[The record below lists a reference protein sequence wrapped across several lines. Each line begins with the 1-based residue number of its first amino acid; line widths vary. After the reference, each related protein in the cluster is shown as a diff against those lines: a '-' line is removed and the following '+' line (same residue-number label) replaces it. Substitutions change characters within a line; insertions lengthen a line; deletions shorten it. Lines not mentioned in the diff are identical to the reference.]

1 MRRSMHVFAL
11 VAAMALLTAGCS
23 KPSEVRRQRAEGVA
37 ERAVGSSAPDAT
49 GSARADTARAS
60 RSSSAVVGGGT
71 AGSGDKAPGAVTVPP
86 VTRGPVVGITA
97 KTIKL
102 GFIVVSDNDKLLS
115 NYGVRGGAIGNTRDQ
130 VNAVIDDLNARGGI
144 HGRKIQTAIREL
156 SATGDGTAQYSAMC
170 AGFTQDDKVFAVL
183 SPWNPDPAFAPCLA
197 KKGTFFISDAL
208 LQYDAE
214 TFSEL
219 EPYVV
224 SGLFSSS
231 RGAVALA
238 TGLYKSGFFK
248 GKQRL
253 GIVRSSNPIFER
265 VSNRHLKP
273 TLASFGIKPVAETTS
288 GTSTA
293 NDAVLYMKDRDVDHI
308 VFLSA
313 AGGPPL
319 FFMTAAQSQG
329 YFPTYG
335 LGSPDSPSFQQQNAP
350 YTQLRGARAV
360 GWAPAFD
367 VLDSEGPPLSS
378 AEKRCLD
385 VHAKGGTN
393 YGTRTEAA
401 AIAMAFCDMVWLFEA
416 AGKAAGREL
425 TKESWSSALA
435 ALGSRHETVMTF
447 RTQFVRGGFD
457 GAVAYR
463 PMAYDDSANCRCFKY
478 TGPPATISR

>member
-1 MRRSMHVFAL
+1 MRRRARL
-11 VAAMALLTAGCS
+11 VAVAVLVGLVAAGCS

-37 ERAVGSSAPDAT
+37 PDASAEAVPEASASAPGRT
-49 GSARADTARAS
+49 GRG
-60 RSSSAVVGGGT
+60 RSSSTAVVGGG
-71 AGSGDKAPGAVTVPP
+71 APGSDADAPGKVVVPP
-86 VTRGPVVGITA
+86 VSSGPAVGITA
-97 KTIKL
+97 TTIKL

-130 VNAVIDDLNARGGI
+130 VNAVVDDLNARGGI

-156 SATGDGTAQYSAMC
+156 SATGDGAAQYSAMC

-219 EPYVV
+219 SPYVV

-238 TGLYKSGFFK
+238 TGLYKAGFFK

-253 GIVRSSNPIFER
+253 GIVRSSNPIFKR
-265 VSNRHLKP
+265 VSDRYLKP
-273 TLASFGIKPVAETTS
+273 TLASFGIKAVAETTS
-288 GTSTA
+288 GTSSA
-293 NDAVLYMKDRDVDHI
+293 NDAVLYMKDKNVDHI

-350 YTQLRGARAV
+350 YTQLRGAQAV

-367 VLDSEGPPLSS
+367 VLDSEGPPLTS
-378 AEKRCLD
+378 AEKRCLA
-385 VHAKGGTN
+385 VHEKGGTE
-393 YGTRTEAA
+393 YSGRTEAA
-401 AIAMAFCDMVWLFEA
+401 AVAMAFCDMVWLFEA
-416 AGKAAGREL
+416 AANGAGRTL

-435 ALGSRHETVMTF
+435 GLGTRHESVMTF
-447 RTQFVRGGFD
+447 RTQFSRGGSD

-463 PMAYDDSANCRCFKY
+463 PMAYDDSAGCRCFKY
-478 TGPPATISR
+478 TGPPATVPR